1 MGHRVEAEEV
11 RQEVEAHQQVNP
23 KKEVS
28 VTKPAALRVAL
39 YARTSTMDQHPEM
52 QLVELRAVAAQRGWL
67 VVKEFVDEGQS
78 GGKDRRPALDEL
90 MQLTAVGGIDLVA
103 VWKFDRFAR
112 STQHLL
118 RALETF
124 RLQGVEFFS
133 QRDAIDTSTPAGRF
147 AFTIIAAVG
156 ELERE
161 LIRERVRAGVV
172 HAQKSGK
179 HCGRPA
185 KVVNLAAVQQMRK
198 SGMPLR
204 EIATALGCG
213 LATLH
218 RIISGRSERVAETE
232 PTSPSQTQEMTEA
245 A

>member
-1 MGHRVEAEEV
+1 MSKPVS
-11 RQEVEAHQQVNP
+11 P
-23 KKEVS
+23 KVI
-28 VTKPAALRVAL
+28 RVAL
-39 YARTSTMDQHPEM
+39 YARTSTVDQHPEM
-52 QLVELRAVAAQRGWL
+52 QLVELRAVAAQRGWQ
-67 VVKEFVDEGQS
+67 VVKEFVDLGHS
-78 GGKDRRPALDEL
+78 GGKDRRPALDE
-90 MQLTAVGGIDLVA
+90 MMKLTAVGGVDLVA

-161 LIRERVRAGVV
+161 LIRERVRAGVA
-172 HAQKSGK
+172 HAKRSGK

-185 KVVNLAAVQQMRK
+185 KVVNLAAVQKMRQ

-218 RIISGRSERVAETE
+218 RACSERGAESE
-232 PTSPSQTQEMTEA
+232 PTSPSQPTDMTEA